1 MVLLT
6 LLRKLVDEVG
16 EETTHEQELTVL
28 DGSEEP
34 NVGSSS
40 GAFGR
45 VGTRLGPYRVREF
58 LRAGGMGEIYSAVDE
73 RLGRTVALKVLPGHL
88 CADRNRRR
96 RLMEE
101 ARLLSAISHPHIC
114 TLYDVGSSRGVDFLV
129 MEYLEGRTLADRLAA
144 GPVRLS
150 EALRIGSQIASAL
163 DAAHRAGIVHRDL
176 KPGNVMLTGRPE
188 GPDPGVKVLD
198 FGLARIMG
206 RKEVDDEEGSRE
218 RTTDIDLSKVEGTC
232 PYMAPEQLVNGEV
245 DSRTDIWALGVVLYE
260 MVCGRRPFEGI
271 GPAALVTGIMR
282 SSPKAPSEIGAG
294 CGPEF
299 SRVIER
305 CLEKDR
311 SRRWPS
317 CADLARGLDDVAVS
331 ETADGGT
338 NGALKNPWSLLKQI
352 GPAAAFCGLLMTAPT
367 ASPAQSVS
375 VDRLDRPQMEE
386 FLSQGRIGKLQRLST
401 GVTVS
406 SRAIVTWQ
414 GASHDAHVQTVD
426 TYFGGGSRVS
436 NRSDRYAYNVAAY
449 RLDKLLDLDL
459 VPVSVVRAVN
469 AKPAAVTWWIDDV
482 AMMELE
488 RRKLQLEP
496 PRPRVKEWNDQMY
509 RAFAFHELISNADF
523 NQTNVLITSEW
534 RLWLVDFTRAFRS
547 YRKLDQPNRFLRID
561 RGLYDALAR
570 LDEQTL
576 RREMKGLLSVS
587 QIRSLLARRDLMLAF
602 LEERAASRAVPSG
615 S

>member
-1 MVLLT
+1 
-6 LLRKLVDEVG
+6 
-16 EETTHEQELTVL
+16 
-28 DGSEEP
+28 
-34 NVGSSS
+34 
-40 GAFGR
+40 
-45 VGTRLGPYRVREF
+45 
-58 LRAGGMGEIYSAVDE
+58 
-73 RLGRTVALKVLPGHL
+73 
-88 CADRNRRR
+88 
-96 RLMEE
+96 
-101 ARLLSAISHPHIC
+101 
-114 TLYDVGSSRGVDFLV
+114 
-129 MEYLEGRTLADRLAA
+129 
-144 GPVRLS
+144 
-150 EALRIGSQIASAL
+150 
-163 DAAHRAGIVHRDL
+163 
-176 KPGNVMLTGRPE
+176 
-188 GPDPGVKVLD
+188 
-198 FGLARIMG
+198 
-206 RKEVDDEEGSRE
+206 
-218 RTTDIDLSKVEGTC
+218 
-232 PYMAPEQLVNGEV
+232 
-245 DSRTDIWALGVVLYE
+245 
-260 MVCGRRPFEGI
+260 
-271 GPAALVTGIMR
+271 
-282 SSPKAPSEIGAG
+282 
-294 CGPEF
+294 
-299 SRVIER
+299 
-305 CLEKDR
+305 
-311 SRRWPS
+311 
-317 CADLARGLDDVAVS
+317 
-331 ETADGGT
+331 
-338 NGALKNPWSLLKQI
+338 
-352 GPAAAFCGLLMTAPT
+352 
-367 ASPAQSVS
+367 
-375 VDRLDRPQMEE
+375 MEE

-426 TYFGGGSRVS
+426 TYFGGGSRVP